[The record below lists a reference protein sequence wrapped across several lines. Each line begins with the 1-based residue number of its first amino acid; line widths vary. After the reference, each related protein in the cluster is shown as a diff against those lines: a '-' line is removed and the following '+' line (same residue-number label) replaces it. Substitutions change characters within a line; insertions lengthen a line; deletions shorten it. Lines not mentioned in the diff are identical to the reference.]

1 MGVLTYAHNTIYFKV
16 LARFIAEAKKSCD
29 RSSTCWRLGEGGGS
43 LSSSSVKA
51 QGTRASVGVSV
62 SIRKEDKALSSQ
74 AKPSAE
80 EKWTFLH
87 P

>member
-16 LARFIAEAKKSCD
+16 LTRFIVEAKKSRD
-29 RSSTCWRLGEGGGS
+29 QPSICWRLGEAGGS

-51 QGTRASVGVSV
+51 QGARASAGVSV
-62 SIRKEDKALSSQ
+62 SIRMEGQALSSQ
-74 AKPSAE
+74 AKHSAE
-80 EKWTFLH
+80 ENWTFLH